1 MAATFSFSIFPTKL
15 RKFYENTNERG
26 QLPKEFNKRGKWF
39 QGGLKAERARC
50 LSEAKTSAGFYAS
63 ERDALG
69 ERATLKSSLPS
80 DIP

>member
-1 MAATFSFSIFPTKL
+1 MAATFIFSIFPTKL
-15 RKFYENTNERG
+15 RKFYEYT
-26 QLPKEFNKRGKWF
+26 NKRGKWF
-39 QGGLKAERARC
+39 QGGLKAERAGC